1 MAFYDTQSQ
10 LINMARSKE
19 RMANAIQNRAN
30 SEARLSQERANAIT
44 KGLENVASI
53 ATSQIGEYKKEK
65 RDKEL
70 LASVVPTLGATE
82 AQKQALLNANNLD
95 EASKIVTLQQSGVET
110 KSLGYG
116 NGLGLNRWT
125 GEITPYIN
133 NTRKSG
139 GSGTSDDN
147 VFVTQTESRLNN
159 YNSLSEADKQS
170 FINNGGV
177 TIDKKT
183 GEVRF
188 TDKFD
193 SLFSKWNN
201 KRLNR

>member
-30 SEARLSQERANAIT
+30 SEAKLSQERANAIT

-53 ATSQIGEYKKEK
+53 AASQIGEYKKEK

-82 AQKQALLNANNLD
+82 AQKEALLNASNLD

-133 NTRKSG
+133 NTRKNG
-139 GSGTSDDN
+139 GSGTSDEIYVPKNSTRTDN
-147 VFVTQTESRLNN
+147 F
-159 YNSLSEADKQS
+159 NSLSESDKQS

>member
-19 RMANAIQNRAN
+19 RMSNAIQNRAN
-30 SEARLSQERANAIT
+30 AEAKLSTEKANAIT
-44 KGLENVASI
+44 QGLQKVASL
-53 ATSQIGEYKKEK
+53 AASQIGEYKKEQK
-65 RDKEL
+65 DKEL
-70 LASVVPTLGATE
+70 LASVVPSLGATE
-82 AQKQALLNANNLD
+82 AQKEALLKASNLD
-95 EASKIVTLQQSGVET
+95 EASKIATLQQSGVET

-116 NGLGLNRWT
+116 NGLGLNKWS

-133 NTRKSG
+133 NTRGG
-139 GSGTSDDN
+139 GSGTSN
-147 VFVTQTESRLNN
+147 ENFVTQTNSRMDN
-159 YNSLSEADKQS
+159 YNSLSESDKQE
-170 FINNGGV
+170 FANNGGIV
-177 TIDKKT
+177 IDKKT

-193 SLFSKWNN
+193 NLYSKWNN

>member
-30 SEARLSQERANAIT
+30 SEAKLSQERANAIT

-53 ATSQIGEYKKEK
+53 AASQIGEYKKEK

-82 AQKQALLNANNLD
+82 AQKEALSKASNLD
-95 EASKIVTLQQSGVET
+95 EAAKIATIQQSGVET

-133 NTRKSG
+133 NTRKNG
-139 GSGTSDDN
+139 GSGTSDEIYVPKNSTRTDN
-147 VFVTQTESRLNN
+147 F
-159 YNSLSEADKQS
+159 NSLSESDKQS

>member
-30 SEARLSQERANAIT
+30 AEAKLSQERANAIT

-82 AQKQALLNANNLD
+82 AQKQALSQASNLD
-95 EASKIVTLQQSGVET
+95 EATKIATLQQSGVET

-116 NGLGLNRWT
+116 NGLGVNKWT

-133 NTRKSG
+133 NTRKGG
-139 GSGTSDDN
+139 GSGTSDE
-147 VFVTQTESRLNN
+147 VFVQKNSTRTDNF
-159 YNSLSEADKQS
+159 NSLSESDKQS
-170 FINNGGV
+170 FIDNGGV
-177 TIDKKT
+177 IIDKKT

-201 KRLNR
+201 KRLSR

>member
-30 SEARLSQERANAIT
+30 SEAKLSQERANAIT

-53 ATSQIGEYKKEK
+53 AASQIGEYKKEK

-82 AQKQALLNANNLD
+82 AQKEALLNASNLD
-95 EASKIVTLQQSGVET
+95 EAVKIATIQQSGVET

-116 NGLGLNRWT
+116 NGLGVNKWT

-133 NTRKSG
+133 NTRKGG
-139 GSGTSDDN
+139 GSGTGDETYVPKNSTRTDN
-147 VFVTQTESRLNN
+147 F
-159 YNSLSEADKQS
+159 NSLSESDKQS

-183 GEVRF
+183 GEIRF